1 VGFATYHSEVK
12 AQGDT
17 LHYTRQYVLKKVVLD
32 PGEYVALRKLEGQIT
47 SDENSNAV
55 LKKQ

>member
-1 VGFATYHSEVK
+1 MK

-32 PGEYVALRKLEGQIT
+32 PGEYGTLRKLEGQIT

-55 LKKQ
+55 LRKQ

>member
-1 VGFATYHSEVK
+1 VK

-47 SDENSNAV
+47 SYENSNAV